1 MTESLSF
8 IVTTLV
14 TFWWITVNL
23 VINCPQNVVVTYLK
37 LHFKVKFKYFYV
49 EPIALKNSS
58 KSTIA
63 RIIQKITQ
71 HLFRKS
77 LLKLPLLFLR
87 VPQKSMTIQ
96 LSDI

>member
-49 EPIALKNSS
+49 EPMYAFK
-58 KSTIA
+58 
-63 RIIQKITQ
+63 
-71 HLFRKS
+71 
-77 LLKLPLLFLR
+77 
-87 VPQKSMTIQ
+87 
-96 LSDI
+96 